1 VEILT
6 VPARAG
12 HRWRLQRGL
21 GYLLCSVLAC
31 VFSTLAAGASY
42 EENAVKAAFLYR
54 FTGYMEWPQE
64 PAPSRRE
71 FDIAVLDGKPVARE
85 LARLLQ
91 QRPIKDLPARV
102 MIVKDA
108 RQAAD
113 AEILYIGP
121 DYAGNVADAVKSL
134 AGRPVLIVTDTAR
147 GLDDG
152 SAVNFMLVD
161 RRVRF
166 EVSLPAAQSAG
177 IKVSSQLLSVATRV
191 RGSRLYRWTS
201 CAPWLSEA
209 SAHPVCVERMAG
221 S

>member
-1 VEILT
+1 M
-6 VPARAG
+6 PARAG

-21 GYLLCSVLAC
+21 GYLLCSMLAC
-31 VFSTLAAGASY
+31 GFSTLATGAPY
-42 EENAVKAAFLYR
+42 EEHAVKAAFLYR
-54 FTGYMEWPQE
+54 FTGYMEWPPE
-64 PAPSRRE
+64 PALSRRE
-71 FDIAVLDGKPVARE
+71 FDIAVLAGKPVARE
-85 LARLLQ
+85 LTRLLQ
-91 QRPIKDLPARV
+91 QRPIKELPARV
-102 MIVKDA
+102 KIVKDA
-108 RQAAD
+108 LQAAD
-113 AEILYIGP
+113 AEILYIGQ
-121 DYAGNVADAVKSL
+121 DYAGNVADAVRSL

-152 SAVNFMLVD
+152 SAVNFMLID

-209 SAHPVCVERMAG
+209 HAHPVCVERMAG